1 MSRKIQFLSLLLI
14 LIFMIST
21 VNLGLRAQEKKVLN
35 LTLEDCIIRTMKNN
49 LGVSI
54 QKLSPELA
62 SSGVDKAKEKYYP
75 TLNFG
80 YTQRRNNTPSFSGL
94 ESIESTITRYN
105 DLNGQIVQAIPFGG
119 NLSISLDTYKNFTTQ
134 SYQTWNP
141 RYYSTLS
148 FNFTQPLLQNF
159 GYNISN
165 QTIILAKNNLAASE
179 AQLELSLMNTIYSAE
194 QAYWNLVYAIEDL
207 KVKQQSLELAQEL
220 LEKNQKSVEIGT
232 LAPLDVLSA
241 ESEVASRKA
250 DIIAAQAAVKNAE
263 DQLKTL
269 MNMSQEEEKQYS
281 SINPVDLPAIEKKEM
296 SLDEALSIALAN
308 RPDLRNLQINLQAQ
322 QFNLTLAKN
331 QLLPALNLNATFY
344 TPGLSGDRLVYLN
357 NNPLTGVIVD
367 VIPGPRSKSLN
378 DAFGL
383 KYKNWSVGLTL
394 SLPLSNVASRA
405 SYAQARLNLQQ
416 AELNLKQQEQQAILD
431 VKTALRNVQ
440 ANLERID
447 AYKAARILQEQKLAA
462 EQEKLQVG
470 QSTNYTV
477 LQYQRDLAN
486 ARESE
491 LKAVIDYRVSVAYL
505 EKALGLSL
513 KNKNMKLVDFIGN

>member
-1 MSRKIQFLSLLLI
+1 MRKIIKNLSLFLIFLFLSNLTI
-14 LIFMIST
+14 L
-21 VNLGLRAQEKKVLN
+21 AQEKKVLN

-49 LGVSI
+49 LGVYV

-62 SSGVDKAKEKYYP
+62 AAGLQRSKEKYYP

-105 DLNGQIVQAIPFGG
+105 DLNGQISQAIPFGG
-119 NLSISLDTYKNFTTQ
+119 TLNISLDTYKNFTTQ

-141 RYYSTLS
+141 RYYSTLRFDFS
-148 FNFTQPLLQNF
+148 QPLLQNF

-165 QTIILAKNNLAASE
+165 QTIILARNNLAASE
-179 AQLELSLMNTIYSAE
+179 AQLEKSLMDTIYSAE

-220 LEKNQKSVEIGT
+220 LEKNQRSVEIGT

-269 MNMSQEEEKQYS
+269 MNMSQEEEKQYA
-281 SINPVDLPAIEKKEM
+281 SIVPVDLPAVEKKEI
-296 SLDEALSIALAN
+296 SLDEAISIALAN
-308 RPDLRNLQINLQAQ
+308 RPDLKNLQINLQAQ
-322 QFNLTLAKN
+322 QFNLTLTKN
-331 QLLPALNLNATFY
+331 QLLPALNLTASFY
-344 TPGLSGDRLVYLN
+344 APGLSGDRLLYLN
-357 NNPLTGVIVD
+357 NNPLTGVIVG
-367 VIPGPRSKSLN
+367 VVPGPRSKSLS
-378 DAFGL
+378 DAFSF
-383 KYKNWSVGLTL
+383 KYQNWSVGMTL
-394 SLPLSNVASRA
+394 SIPLNNIASRA
-405 SYAQARLNLQQ
+405 SYAQARINLQQ

-462 EQEKLQVG
+462 EEEKLKVG

-486 ARESE
+486 AREAE
-491 LKAVIDYRVSVAYL
+491 LKATIDYRVSVAYL
-505 EKALGLSL
+505 ERALGLSL
-513 KNKNMKLVDFIGN
+513 KNKNMKLVDFLSD